1 MNATSCAKR
10 WGSRRTNKASGTV
23 RATFGRSTRPFRSA
37 TIASDAEVRFSIS
50 TVRLSYAGGILN
62 NESYIG
68 WLRQKV
74 GNGLILSPSV
84 GAVIHDHE
92 GRLLLQ
98 EKSSDE
104 AWSLPAGAIELGESP
119 QEAIAREVMEETGY
133 AIRIHGILGVF
144 GGRAFRYTYPNGD
157 QVEYVATLFQCKI
170 TGGSGIPTD
179 TETKSTRY
187 FKRHEMPELALPYS
201 IDDLFRKF

>member
-1 MNATSCAKR
+1 MN
-10 WGSRRTNKASGTV
+10 
-23 RATFGRSTRPFRSA
+23 
-37 TIASDAEVRFSIS
+37 D
-50 TVRLSYAGGILN
+50 
-62 NESYIG
+62 ESYIG

-92 GRLLLQ
+92 GRHLLQ

-104 AWSLPAGAIELGESP
+104 AWSLPAGGIELGESP

-144 GGRAFRYTYPNGD
+144 GGRAFRYTYPMAIRLN
-157 QVEYVATLFQCKI
+157 TLRRCFSARSLAVPEFLPTPKPR
-170 TGGSGIPTD
+170 TPGISKG
-179 TETKSTRY
+179 TKCPNWHYRIRSTICSLSS
-187 FKRHEMPELALPYS
+187 KS
-201 IDDLFRKF
+201 

>member
-1 MNATSCAKR
+1 
-10 WGSRRTNKASGTV
+10 
-23 RATFGRSTRPFRSA
+23 
-37 TIASDAEVRFSIS
+37 
-50 TVRLSYAGGILN
+50 LN
-62 NESYIG
+62 DESYIG
-68 WLRQKV
+68 WLRKNV

-84 GAVIHDHE
+84 GAVIHDHD

-98 EKSSDE
+98 EKSSGE
-104 AWSLPAGAIELGESP
+104 AWSFPAGGIELGESP
-119 QEAIAREVMEETGY
+119 QEAITREVVEETGY
-133 AIRIHGILGVF
+133 AIRIHGILGVI

-170 TGGSGIPTD
+170 IGGSGIPTD

-201 IDDLFRKF
+201 IDDLFCKF

>member
-1 MNATSCAKR
+1 
-10 WGSRRTNKASGTV
+10 
-23 RATFGRSTRPFRSA
+23 
-37 TIASDAEVRFSIS
+37 
-50 TVRLSYAGGILN
+50 LN
-62 NESYIG
+62 DESYIG
-68 WLRQKV
+68 WLRKKV

-98 EKSSDE
+98 EKSSGE
-104 AWSLPAGAIELGESP
+104 AWSLPAGGIELGESP

-133 AIRIHGILGVF
+133 SIHIHGILGVF

-170 TGGSGIPTD
+170 TGGSGIPSD

-187 FKRHEMPELALPYS
+187 FKRHEVPELALPYS
-201 IDDLFRKF
+201 VDDLFRKF

>member
-1 MNATSCAKR
+1 MPLSVTLKVRNA
-10 WGSRRTNKASGTV
+10 WASADRIGVYST
-23 RATFGRSTRPFRSA
+23 TFGRSTRLFRSA

-62 NESYIG
+62 DESYIG

-84 GAVIHDHE
+84 GAVIHNHE

-104 AWSLPAGAIELGESP
+104 AWSLPAGGIELGESP
-119 QEAIAREVMEETGY
+119 QEAIAWEVMEETGY

-179 TETKSTRY
+179 TETKDTRY
-187 FKRHEMPELALPYS
+187 FKRHGGLKSEVQHRS
-201 IDDLFRKF
+201 V